1 RVSFFAFH
9 SISLFVL
16 LFADSHHRRTTRHGR
31 LAKKRVSVVVNWSS
45 LKEEDLEEL
54 EDDGW
59 ILDDVDSKQD
69 PSSADGGEAEAEQEE
84 DEGPEQQ
91 VASPDVAHTA
101 QTAE

>member
-1 RVSFFAFH
+1 
-9 SISLFVL
+9 
-16 LFADSHHRRTTRHGR
+16 
-31 LAKKRVSVVVNWSS
+31 VSVVVNWSS

-69 PSSADGGEAEAEQEE
+69 PSADGGEAEAEQQQQEGEE
-84 DEGPEQQ
+84 EEGEEGDEGPEQ

>member
-1 RVSFFAFH
+1 
-9 SISLFVL
+9 
-16 LFADSHHRRTTRHGR
+16 
-31 LAKKRVSVVVNWSS
+31 VSVVVNWSS

-69 PSSADGGEAEAEQEE
+69 PSADGEEAEAEAGEVDEQQQQQQQEGE

-91 VASPDVAHTA
+91 QVASPYVAPTA
-101 QTAE
+101 VADING